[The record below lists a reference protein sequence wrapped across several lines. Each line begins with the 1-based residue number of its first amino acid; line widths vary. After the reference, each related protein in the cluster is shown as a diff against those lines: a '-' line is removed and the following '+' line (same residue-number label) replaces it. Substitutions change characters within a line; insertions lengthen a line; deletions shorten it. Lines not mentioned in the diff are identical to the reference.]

1 MKNGLPNNITVNN
14 LKKVQE
20 SLKVAREKNKKRNV
34 YAEKYKYAARFLEE
48 SQSMRQFV
56 ELQRLSESSNQS
68 SQT

>member
-1 MKNGLPNNITVNN
+1 MENGLPNNITVNN

-34 YAEKYKYAARFLEE
+34 YAEKYKHAARFLEE

>member
-1 MKNGLPNNITVNN
+1 MKNGLPNNITVNK

-20 SLKVAREKNKKRNV
+20 SLKVTWEKNKERTV
-34 YAEKYKYAARFLEE
+34 YAEKYKYAARFLEK